1 VSLALSFLMLLSCL
15 SSGEQPYT
23 HRQNARATS
32 VCFRGLRRN
41 FQTAEAQGIR
51 VAAAADLKF
60 ALDELGAQFKKQ
72 AGRRLNVSYGSSGN
86 FFAQIH
92 NGAPFDVLL
101 SADIE
106 YPRKLEAAGLAEPG
120 TLYEY
125 AVGRIVIW
133 MPAEARA
140 DLAKLG
146 WKALL
151 EPGVERIAI
160 ANPEHAPY
168 GRAAVA
174 ALRSAG
180 IYDQLRRRLVYSENI
195 AQAAQFVASGSA
207 QAGILALSLASSPLM
222 REGKR
227 WEIPANL
234 HEPIEQGA
242 VILKSAKDKEGAR
255 AFLAFLKSDAGRKIL
270 ESYGFTLPASTG
282 ASAGSQ

>member
-1 VSLALSFLMLLSCL
+1 VRLASRFLTVVSSLLA
-15 SSGEQPYT
+15 
-23 HRQNARATS
+23 
-32 VCFRGLRRN
+32 
-41 FQTAEAQGIR
+41 FQAAQAQEIR

-60 ALDELGAQFKKQ
+60 ALDELDAQYEKQ
-72 AGRRLNVSYGSSGN
+72 AGKKIDVSYGSSGN
-86 FFAQIH
+86 FFAQIQ
-92 NGAPFDVLL
+92 NGAPFDLLL

-106 YPRKLEAAGLAEPG
+106 YPRKLAAAGLAEPG

-133 MPAEARA
+133 MPADARA
-140 DLAKLG
+140 DPAKLG

-174 ALRSAG
+174 ALRNAG
-180 IYDQLRRRLVYSENI
+180 VYEQVRRRLVYGENI

-207 QAGILALSLASSPLM
+207 QAGILALSLAVSPPM
-222 REGKR
+222 RDGKR
-227 WEIPANL
+227 WEIPADM
-234 HEPIEQGA
+234 HPPIEQGA
-242 VILKSAKDKEGAR
+242 IILKSSKDKEGAR

-270 ESYGFTLPASTG
+270 ESYGFVLPASG
-282 ASAGSQ
+282 NASAPRR

>member
-1 VSLALSFLMLLSCL
+1 VRLASRSLMVL
-15 SSGEQPYT
+15 SSLL
-23 HRQNARATS
+23 A
-32 VCFRGLRRN
+32 
-41 FQTAEAQGIR
+41 FQAAQAQEIR

-60 ALDELGAQFKKQ
+60 ALDELDAQYGKQ
-72 AGRRLNVSYGSSGN
+72 AGKKIDVSYGSSGN
-86 FFAQIH
+86 FFAQIQ
-92 NGAPFDVLL
+92 NGAPFDLLL

-106 YPRKLEAAGLAEPG
+106 YPRKLAAAGLAEPG

-133 MPAEARA
+133 MPADARA

-174 ALRSAG
+174 ALRNAG
-180 IYDQLRRRLVYSENI
+180 VYEQVRRRLVYGENI

-207 QAGILALSLASSPLM
+207 QAGILALSLAVSPPM
-222 REGKR
+222 RDGKR
-227 WEIPANL
+227 WEIPADM
-234 HEPIEQGA
+234 HPPIEQGA
-242 VILKSAKDKEGAR
+242 IILKSSKDKEGAR

-270 ESYGFTLPASTG
+270 ESYGFVLPASG
-282 ASAGSQ
+282 NASAPRR

>member
-1 VSLALSFLMLLSCL
+1 MSAASGRTAQRLVDFVKPSLRCLLLLSCL
-15 SSGEQPYT
+15 L
-23 HRQNARATS
+23 
-32 VCFRGLRRN
+32 VLR
-41 FQTAEAQGIR
+41 TAEAQEIR

-60 ALDELGAQFKKQ
+60 ALDELGAQCEKQ
-72 AGRRLNVSYGSSGN
+72 TGRRINASYGSSGN
-86 FFAQIH
+86 FFAQIQ

-106 YPRKLEAAGLAEPG
+106 HPRKLEAAGLAEPG

-133 MPAEARA
+133 MPANARV
-140 DLAKLG
+140 DLARLG

-180 IYDQLRRRLVYSENI
+180 IYEQVRRRLVYGENI

-207 QAGILALSLASSPLM
+207 QAGILALSLAVSPPM

-227 WEIPANL
+227 WEIPANT
-234 HEPIEQGA
+234 HPPIEQGA
-242 VILKSAKDKEGAR
+242 VILKSARDKEGAR
-255 AFLAFLKSDAGRKIL
+255 AFLAFLKSDAGRKTL
-270 ESYGFTLPASTG
+270 ESYGFTLPVSAA
-282 ASAGSQ
+282 ASAPSQ

>member
-1 VSLALSFLMLLSCL
+1 MVL
-15 SSGEQPYT
+15 SSLL
-23 HRQNARATS
+23 A
-32 VCFRGLRRN
+32 
-41 FQTAEAQGIR
+41 FQAAQAQEIR

-60 ALDELGAQFKKQ
+60 ALDELDAQYEKQ
-72 AGRRLNVSYGSSGN
+72 AGKKIDVSYGSSGN
-86 FFAQIH
+86 FFAQIQ
-92 NGAPFDVLL
+92 NGAPFDLLL

-106 YPRKLEAAGLAEPG
+106 YPRKLAAAGLAEPG

-133 MPAEARA
+133 MPADARA

-174 ALRSAG
+174 ALRNAG
-180 IYDQLRRRLVYSENI
+180 VYEQVRRRLVYGENI

-207 QAGILALSLASSPLM
+207 QAGILALSLAVSPPM
-222 REGKR
+222 RDGKR
-227 WEIPANL
+227 WEIPADM
-234 HEPIEQGA
+234 HPPIEQGA
-242 VILKSAKDKEGAR
+242 IILKSSKDKEGAR

-270 ESYGFTLPASTG
+270 ESYGFVLPASG
-282 ASAGSQ
+282 NASAPRR

>member
-1 VSLALSFLMLLSCL
+1 VKLALRCLLLLWAL
-15 SSGEQPYT
+15 S
-23 HRQNARATS
+23 
-32 VCFRGLRRN
+32 LR
-41 FQTAEAQGIR
+41 TAGAQEIR
-51 VAAAADLKF
+51 VAAAADLQF
-60 ALDELGAQFKKQ
+60 ALDELAAQCQKQ
-72 AGRRLNVSYGSSGN
+72 TGRKIDVSYGSSGN
-86 FFAQIH
+86 FFAQIQ

-133 MPAEARA
+133 MPADARV

-146 WKALL
+146 WQALL
-151 EPGVERIAI
+151 EAGVGKIAI

-180 IYDQLRRRLVYSENI
+180 IYEQVRPKLVYGENI
-195 AQAAQFVASGSA
+195 AQAAQFVSSRNA
-207 QAGILALSLASSPLM
+207 QAGILALSLAISPPM
-222 REGKR
+222 RDGKR
-227 WEIPANL
+227 WEIPVNL
-234 HEPIEQGA
+234 HAPIEQGA

-255 AFLAFLKSDAGRKIL
+255 EFLAFLKSATGRKIL
-270 ESYGFTLPASTG
+270 DSYGFTLPAPAP
-282 ASAGSQ
+282 ASAVNQ

>member
-1 VSLALSFLMLLSCL
+1 MNLVKPCLRCLVLISCLLAL
-15 SSGEQPYT
+15 
-23 HRQNARATS
+23 R
-32 VCFRGLRRN
+32 
-41 FQTAEAQGIR
+41 TADAQEIR

-60 ALDELGAQFKKQ
+60 ALDELGAQFAKQ
-72 AGRRLNVSYGSSGN
+72 TGRRINVSYGSSGN
-86 FFAQIH
+86 FFAQIQ

-106 YPRKLEAAGLAEPG
+106 YPRKVEAAGLAEPG

-133 MPAEARA
+133 MRSDARV
-140 DLAKLG
+140 DLARLG

-180 IYDQLRRRLVYSENI
+180 IYEQVGRRLVYGENI
-195 AQAAQFVASGSA
+195 AQAAQFAASGNA
-207 QAGILALSLASSPLM
+207 QAGILALSLASSPQM
-222 REGKR
+222 SDGKR
-227 WEIPANL
+227 WEIPANM
-234 HEPIEQGA
+234 HAPIEQGA
-242 VILKSAKDKEGAR
+242 VILMSANDKEGAG
-255 AFLAFLKSDAGRKIL
+255 ALLAFLNSYSVRMIL
-270 ESYGFTLPASTG
+270 ESYGFSLPATAEAG
-282 ASAGSQ
+282 APSQ

>member
-1 VSLALSFLMLLSCL
+1 MNTTRIQPFVKLSNVVRAISRCLLL
-15 SSGEQPYT
+15 LFVLPT
-23 HRQNARATS
+23 LRS
-32 VCFRGLRRN
+32 VH
-41 FQTAEAQGIR
+41 AQEIR

-60 ALDELGAQFKKQ
+60 ALEDLGAQYEKQ
-72 AGRRLNVSYGSSGN
+72 AGRRISVSYGSSGN
-86 FFAQIH
+86 FVSQIQ
-92 NGAPFDVLL
+92 NGAPFDLFL

-133 MPAEARA
+133 MPADARA
-140 DLAKLG
+140 DPATLG

-151 EPGVERIAI
+151 QPGVERIAI

-180 IYDQLRRRLVYSENI
+180 IYEQVRRRLVYGENI

-207 QAGILALSLASSPLM
+207 QAGILAVSLASSPPM

-227 WEIPANL
+227 WEIPANT
-234 HEPIEQGA
+234 HPPIEQGA
-242 VILKSAKDKEGAR
+242 VILKSARDKEGAR

-270 ESYGFTLPASTG
+270 ESYGFTLPASVG
-282 ASAGSQ
+282 ASSRSQ